1 MSYGGDRYGGG
12 GGGGYGNGRDEY
24 GGQQGGYGGYGG
36 GGRDE
41 YGSQGGRQEHHGGR
55 GQQGSYGGGRDEYG
69 SGQQGGYGGGGRD
82 EYGGGQQDSYGGNRQ
97 EHHGGSSGGYNSQ
110 GGEQY
115 NRPGGQGSYGD
126 DDMQGAM
133 HHAQQHAGSSGDSS
147 LFGNALGYLSGN
159 KANIATSDLDENHA
173 VNAHQA
179 MYGSNQQN
187 GGNHSSE
194 TVGAGAAMQAL
205 KMFSGGNSGGM
216 GGGGG
221 GMGAG
226 SQGGGGGQN
235 QFVGMAM
242 AQASKLFDQQSGS
255 GNMQQ
260 GANKQSAVQSAGEM
274 ALKMYM
280 KSQGG
285 GGGLMGMASKF
296 M

>member
-1 MSYGGDRYGGG
+1 MSYGGDQYSGG

-24 GGQQGGYGGYGG
+24 GGQQGGYGGGGQQGGYGG

-41 YGSQGGRQEHHGGR
+41 YGSQGGRQEHHGGG

-69 SGQQGGYGGGGRD
+69 GGQQG
-82 EYGGGQQDSYGGNRQ
+82 SYGGNRQ
-97 EHHGGSSGGYNSQ
+97 EHHSGGYNSQ
-110 GGEQY
+110 GGSQY
-115 NRPGGQGSYGD
+115 NRPGGQSGYGADD

-205 KMFSGGNSGGM
+205 KMFSGGSGPAG